1 MQEDSKLDTSKLA
14 QQLFL
19 YKIEIYF
26 LIKIKFIKHNKMD
39 KKQYKK
45 SKFSRDKHN
54 VCSEDDINR
63 IDNKQNQWS
72 KKRKEERDHNL
83 KMASDQVV
91 VEEPKSEEK
100 IRHIRSDYTHDYA
113 ENVDDVDEEEE
124 EIKYFPKMKL
134 VMHNIPLSFNI
145 DNVFRSFQYYGD
157 IGCLNSKSNHT
168 SPTYS
173 VTAVPN
179 EWNENIAEIQAE
191 IEENGFAMIG
201 DYKVTKE

>member
-1 MQEDSKLDTSKLA
+1 
-14 QQLFL
+14 
-19 YKIEIYF
+19 
-26 LIKIKFIKHNKMD
+26 MD

-45 SKFSRDKHN
+45 SKFSREKHH
-54 VCSEDDINR
+54 VCSEADINR
-63 IDNKQNQWS
+63 IDNKQNEWS
-72 KKRKEERDHNL
+72 EKRMEERNHNL

-91 VEEPKSEEK
+91 FEEPKPEEK

-113 ENVDDVDEEEE
+113 ENVDEEEE
-124 EIKYFPKMKL
+124 EIKYFPKMKM

-157 IGCLNSKSNHT
+157 IGSLNSKSNHT

-173 VTAVPN
+173 VTVIPN

-191 IEENGFAMIG
+191 IEEKGFAMIG

>member
-45 SKFSRDKHN
+45 SKFSRDKHH

-72 KKRKEERDHNL
+72 KKRMEERDHNL
-83 KMASDQVV
+83 KLASDQVV

-100 IRHIRSDYTHDYA
+100 IRQIRSDYTHDYA
-113 ENVDDVDEEEE
+113 ENVDDVDEEEEEE

-134 VMHNIPLSFNI
+134 VMHNIPLSFNT
-145 DNVFRSFQYYGD
+145 VSYTH
-157 IGCLNSKSNHT
+157 LTLPT
-168 SPTYS
+168 SP
-173 VTAVPN
+173 
-179 EWNENIAEIQAE
+179 
-191 IEENGFAMIG
+191 
-201 DYKVTKE
+201 

>member
-1 MQEDSKLDTSKLA
+1 
-14 QQLFL
+14 
-19 YKIEIYF
+19 
-26 LIKIKFIKHNKMD
+26 MD

-45 SKFSRDKHN
+45 SKFSRDKHH

-72 KKRKEERDHNL
+72 KKRIEERDHNL
-83 KMASDQVV
+83 KLASDQVV
-91 VEEPKSEEK
+91 VEKPEK
-100 IRHIRSDYTHDYA
+100 IRQVRGDYTHDYA
-113 ENVDDVDEEEE
+113 ENVDDVDEEEEEE

-157 IGCLNSKSNHT
+157 IGCLNSTSNHT

-179 EWNENIAEIQAE
+179 KWNENIAEIQAE
-191 IEENGFAMIG
+191 IEEKGFAMIG

>member
-1 MQEDSKLDTSKLA
+1 
-14 QQLFL
+14 
-19 YKIEIYF
+19 
-26 LIKIKFIKHNKMD
+26 MD

-45 SKFSRDKHN
+45 TKFSREKHH
-54 VCSEDDINR
+54 VCSDADINR
-63 IDNKQNQWS
+63 IDNKQNQWI

-83 KMASDQVV
+83 KMASSQVV

-100 IRHIRSDYTHDYA
+100 IRQTRSDYI
-113 ENVDDVDEEEE
+113 EDVDEEEE

-157 IGCLNSKSNHT
+157 IGCLNSTSNHT

-191 IEENGFAMIG
+191 IEEKGFAMIG